1 MTTTGPLSTHN
12 AVVLHGAQQLV
23 VERVETVAPGP
34 DEVQIAPRTTG
45 ICGTDQHYYQNGR
58 NSIYEVT
65 EPLILGHEAAGEV
78 VAVGSQPQQACLCCE
93 HCLDGRYNLCSRMR
107 FNGSASAKPPAQ
119 GSLQERLN
127 HLARLVYKLSDGVS
141 YEEAALIEPLSVA
154 IHSVRKAR
162 IHAGHSVLVL
172 GAGTVGLLCA
182 AMAKASGAASVAMVD
197 IDEARL
203 EFAKDQNLAD
213 VTYAGLPGGEGQTG
227 LKVDAAFECTGVE
240 ACLNACIGA
249 TTAGGRVVIV
259 GLGRPMQ
266 TLNLGLAVVREVEL
280 LGVWRYA
287 NTFPTA
293 INLLAAGRLDLKSL
307 ITHRFDLLDAEKG
320 LQLNSDHASP
330 QVAGRWIP
338 SGVISVSRKCDAAPT
353 LFGRSGVSRGWP
365 A

>member
-1 MTTTGPLSTHN
+1 MPNNPHIGSHN
-12 AVVLHGAQQLV
+12 AVVLRAAQQLAI
-23 VERVETVAPGP
+23 ERVETAAPGP
-34 DEVQIAPRTTG
+34 DEVQIAPRATG

-78 VAVGSQPQQACLCCE
+78 VAVGSQVTNIRVGDRVTLEPQQACLCCE

-107 FNGSASAKPPAQ
+107 FNGSASAKPPVQ

-127 HLARLVYKLSDGVS
+127 HPARLVYKLPDGVS

-162 IHAGHSVLVL
+162 IHAGHAVLVF
-172 GAGTVGLLCA
+172 GAGAVGLLCA
-182 AMAKASGAASVAMVD
+182 AVAKASGAASVAMVD
-197 IDEARL
+197 VDEARL
-203 EFAKDQNLAD
+203 EFARDQHLAD
-213 VTYAGLPGGEGQTG
+213 VTYTRLPGGEGRTE
-227 LKVDAAFECTGVE
+227 LKVDAALECTGVE
-240 ACLNACIGA
+240 TCLNACIGA

-266 TLNLGLAVVREVEL
+266 MLNLGLAVVREVEL

-293 INLLAAGRLDLKSL
+293 INMLAAGRLDLKSL
-307 ITHRFDLLDAEKG
+307 VTHRFDLLDAEKG
-320 LQLNSDHASP
+320 LKLVLDKPSDL
-330 QVAGRWIP
+330 I
-338 SGVISVSRKCDAAPT
+338 KCIIT
-353 LFGRSGVSRGWP
+353 SEM
-365 A
+365 

>member
-1 MTTTGPLSTHN
+1 
-12 AVVLHGAQQLV
+12 
-23 VERVETVAPGP
+23 
-34 DEVQIAPRTTG
+34 
-45 ICGTDQHYYQNGR
+45 
-58 NSIYEVT
+58 
-65 EPLILGHEAAGEV
+65 
-78 VAVGSQPQQACLCCE
+78 
-93 HCLDGRYNLCSRMR
+93 
-107 FNGSASAKPPAQ
+107 
-119 GSLQERLN
+119 
-127 HLARLVYKLSDGVS
+127 LVYKLPDGVS

-172 GAGTVGLLCA
+172 GAGAVGLLCA
-182 AMAKASGAASVAMVD
+182 AVAKASGAASVAMVD

-213 VTYAGLPGGEGQTG
+213 VTYTRLPGGEGQTG

-307 ITHRFDLLDAEKG
+307 VTHRFDLLDAEKG
-320 LQLNSDHASP
+320 LQLVLGKPSDL
-330 QVAGRWIP
+330 I
-338 SGVISVSRKCDAAPT
+338 KCIITSEA
-353 LFGRSGVSRGWP
+353 
-365 A
+365 

>member
-1 MTTTGPLSTHN
+1 MPSITEPTRFDMSNNSNTSTHN
-12 AVVLHGAQQLV
+12 AVVLHDAQKLI
-23 VERVETVAPGP
+23 VERVETAAPGP
-34 DEVQIAPRTTG
+34 DEVQIAPRATG

-58 NSIYEVT
+58 NSIYKVT

-78 VAVGSQPQQACLCCE
+78 VAVGSRVTNIRVGDRVTLEPQQACQCCE

-107 FNGSASAKPPAQ
+107 FNGSASAKPPVQ

-127 HLARLVYKLSDGVS
+127 HPARLVYKLPDGVS

-172 GAGTVGLLCA
+172 GAGAVGLLCA
-182 AMAKASGAASVAMVD
+182 AVAKASGAASVAMVD

-213 VTYAGLPGGEGQTG
+213 VTYTRLPETG
-227 LKVDAAFECTGVE
+227 LKVDASFECTGVE

-259 GLGRPMQ
+259 GLGRPTQ

-293 INLLAAGRLDLKSL
+293 INLLGAGRLDLKSL
-307 ITHRFDLLDAEKG
+307 ITHRFDLLDAEKA
-320 LQLNSDHASP
+320 LQLVLGKPSDL
-330 QVAGRWIP
+330 I
-338 SGVISVSRKCDAAPT
+338 KCIITSEA
-353 LFGRSGVSRGWP
+353 
-365 A
+365 